1 MKNYINKSRNDLVE
15 VIFIIILFLFSLNF
29 MNKANYIYVALVSIF
44 IIWMYKKKVKI
55 SLTSEFFIL
64 TLGFTLYFLIYNIN
78 FSVSLQSFITFW
90 IGPIFG
96 YFLGYHIINKKSN
109 LDIIKVSSI
118 IVWGLF
124 SYGMLNMILYFTRG
138 VDGRLVPNIW
148 TGGWTTATLQGTFFT
163 LICSLLFYSIYIV
176 ESRFKK
182 VCLIFSILFCIYST
196 LQIASR
202 TILIIIFITLIVNVM
217 LYVYLNQTKYKR
229 LLNIFLKMLLIISII
244 IICYNINFL
253 KIKDIYEQ
261 SEFYNRVNSEY
272 QTNLQEDPRFEMY
285 RTVIKE
291 MFNYPMGGK
300 KISGINYAHNLWLDI
315 ANVVGIIPFFLIV
328 LYSIMT
334 LLTIAKFIKNKY
346 IREKKK
352 YLVISLYSSMT
363 INFMVE
369 PILEGVPYMFIIM
382 CILNGATRKELN
394 EARRSKYYENSMVK

>member
-1 MKNYINKSRNDLVE
+1 
-15 VIFIIILFLFSLNF
+15 
-29 MNKANYIYVALVSIF
+29 
-44 IIWMYKKKVKI
+44 
-55 SLTSEFFIL
+55 
-64 TLGFTLYFLIYNIN
+64 
-78 FSVSLQSFITFW
+78 
-90 IGPIFG
+90 
-96 YFLGYHIINKKSN
+96 
-109 LDIIKVSSI
+109 
-118 IVWGLF
+118 
-124 SYGMLNMILYFTRG
+124 MLNMILYFTRG